1 MHRRN
6 GVAHARVYRR
16 VHEPLDGLLV
26 HRLQDERL
34 RDSAQDRLLLRLEGD
49 DGFGYPA
56 RVYDVPSLAVP
67 CRDVRR
73 NLQGGDA
80 ERAQRDRA
88 DSDAI
93 DFGKKGG
100 AGVGGFLEA
109 SEQRCRGESYVSEVG

>member
-26 HRLQDERL
+26 HRLQDNRL

-56 RVYDVPSLAVP
+56 RVDDVPSLAVSR
-67 CRDVRR
+67 RDIRR

-88 DSDAI
+88 DSNAVDL
-93 DFGKKGG
+93 GEKGG
-100 AGVGGFLEA
+100 AGVGGFLDA
-109 SEQRCRGESYVSEVG
+109 SEQRRRGESYVGEVG